1 MMKIDM
7 NQIDNFVTIAP
18 TTSGKL
24 PREKTQK
31 MKNHTKKMIV
41 HQNAKKVW
49 KNKRNLER
57 KVPVILDQVEQVYS
71 QGEIEAL
78 YDHDFRYSCYC
89 YELVEYE
96 YYGYNRYNREYTK
109 RRAIYTECDY
119 CKNSND
125 KSLQKNRKVTYNY
138 TFLMPWGFEKVSID
152 KFTW

>member
-1 MMKIDM
+1 MKIDM

-31 MKNHTKKMIV
+31 MKNHTKKKIE
-41 HQNAKKVW
+41 HQNTKKVW
-49 KNKRNLER
+49 KNKRNRER
-57 KVPVILDQVEQVYS
+57 QVPVILDQVEQVYS

-78 YDHDFRYSCYC
+78 YDHDYRYGCYC
-89 YELVEYE
+89 HELVEYE
-96 YYGYNRYNREYTK
+96 YYGYNRYSCEYTK
-109 RRAIYTECDY
+109 RRAIYTECDN
-119 CKNSND
+119 CKNSRD

-152 KFTW
+152 KFTL